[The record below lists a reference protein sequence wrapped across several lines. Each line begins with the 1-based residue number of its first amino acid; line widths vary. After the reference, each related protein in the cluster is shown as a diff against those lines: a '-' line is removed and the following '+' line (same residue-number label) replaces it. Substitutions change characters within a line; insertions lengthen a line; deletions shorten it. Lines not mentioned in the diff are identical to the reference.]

1 MLNRQILCIINI
13 GPSRFFLHQ
22 TAQNIARYGIA
33 VETISGLVP
42 NSKSLPS
49 KLIQLFLPSEN
60 RLNGRVNGLNDLI
73 PKHESIFGEIS
84 WQLGTYLGRN
94 KIFNRLSKYFYAMS
108 LMFFDLK
115 AIHILRRKKDV
126 SNLIYHVRSGCGNKS
141 IAYAKNIGAKVVVDH
156 SFPHPLYDF
165 MSDQRLEDEF
175 LGRFTIEMKML
186 NDLTAS
192 DNIVVNSEFVID
204 TFKKIGDFRN
214 LKVLL
219 PPIDEKFS
227 QMLREATNMDRQGLI
242 YFGTANLRK
251 GIDKF
256 LDVIDLLP
264 TSIPVKIVG
273 HWDANV
279 DQIRNSLSEK
289 SNVQILPSGDF
300 YEIKEYLSSARYFL
314 FLTRGEGSARTVAE
328 AMHAG
333 VIVLTTRAAGMIMDS
348 NSLVDV
354 SIFSPNEI
362 VECIKVLEDKAD
374 LRETM
379 SINAVELIAQLEKD
393 YTPNLIKFYNSI

>member
-1 MLNRQILCIINI
+1 MLNRQILCIMNI

-49 KLIQLFLPSEN
+49 KLIQLLLPSEN
-60 RLNGRVNGLNDLI
+60 RLKGRVNGLIELI

-94 KIFNRLSKYFYAMS
+94 KILNCLSKFFYAMS

-126 SNLIYHVRSGCGNKS
+126 SHLIYHVRSGCGNKS

-156 SFPHPLYDF
+156 STPHPLYDF
-165 MSDQRLEDEF
+165 MSGQRLEDQL

-186 NDLTAS
+186 NDLKAS
-192 DNIVVNSEFVID
+192 DNIIVNSEFVCD
-204 TFKKIGDFRN
+204 TFKKNRDFRN

-219 PPIDEKFS
+219 PPIDETFS
-227 QMLREATNMDRQGLI
+227 QMLREAKNMDRQGLI
-242 YFGTANLRK
+242 YFGTASLKK

-273 HWDANV
+273 HWDTSV
-279 DQIRNSLSEK
+279 DQIRNRLSGK
-289 SNVQILPSGDF
+289 SNVQILPSGDWN
-300 YEIKEYLSSARYFL
+300 EITEYLSSARYFL

-333 VIVLTTRAAGMIMDS
+333 VIVLTTRAAGMIMNS

-354 SIFSPNEI
+354 STFSPNEI
-362 VECIKVLEDKAD
+362 VDCIKVLEGEAD
-374 LRETM
+374 MREAM
-379 SINAVELIAQLEKD
+379 SINAAEFIAQLEK
-393 YTPNLIKFYNSI
+393 YYIHNLIEFYNSL